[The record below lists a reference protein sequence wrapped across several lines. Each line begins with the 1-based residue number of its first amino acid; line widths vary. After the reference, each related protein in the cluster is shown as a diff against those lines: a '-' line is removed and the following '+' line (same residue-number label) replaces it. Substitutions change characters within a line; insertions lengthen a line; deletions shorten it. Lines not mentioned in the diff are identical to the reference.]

1 MRVRACQSVT
11 GFMFIIYTIAIRQAS
26 GGQQQQR
33 GSWGFPESELFIFYF
48 PEGYANYWRTLQV
61 HGAVF
66 KAEEL
71 SAPQHVT
78 IGNVNLPN
86 DYYN

>member
-1 MRVRACQSVT
+1 MCISNRLYFYIHDCDESIFC
-11 GFMFIIYTIAIRQAS
+11 GDLGDFK
-26 GGQQQQR
+26 
-33 GSWGFPESELFIFYF
+33 ESELFIFYF

-61 HGAVF
+61 HGTVF